1 MKAIVTGVS
10 GQDGY
15 FMVKLLAA
23 KGVSILGLTSNA
35 VHARAA
41 FARDPIPGLTLQ
53 EFDYSI
59 PGLFE
64 KVAAA
69 YEPDL
74 VFNFAANATGQGM
87 FDAPYDMNRVNG
99 AFVIDILEALR
110 ASARNISFCQASS
123 SEMFGNVQDSPQD
136 ELTAFRPK
144 SPYGAAKLYAH
155 NMVNIYRSAYS
166 MRCCSAILYNHESIR
181 RSTKFVTKKIANA
194 VAQIKLG
201 LAEHLDLGALDIS
214 RDWGY
219 APEYVQAMYMMTM
232 AAKPADY
239 VVATGRLNT
248 IRRLCEIT
256 FGHFDMDYERYVRL
270 NTGAKRAIES
280 VNLCGDPSRIKAE
293 LGWAA
298 IRTIEETMIELVDYE
313 MKRLQ
318 GGRETG

>member
-23 KGVSILGLTSNA
+23 KDVSVLGLTSNV
-35 VHARAA
+35 VHAREA
-41 FARDPIPGLTLQ
+41 FAGESLPDLTLA

-64 KVAAA
+64 KVAAD

-110 ASARNISFCQASS
+110 ALARDISFCQASS

-136 ELTAFRPK
+136 ESTAFRPK

-166 MRCCSAILYNHESIR
+166 MRCCSAILYNHESVR

-194 VAQIKLG
+194 VAQIRLG
-201 LAEHLDLGALDIS
+201 LAEHLELGALDIS

-219 APEYVQAMYMMTM
+219 APEYVEAMYAMSI
-232 AAKPADY
+232 AAKPTDY
-239 VVATGRLNT
+239 VVATGRLST
-248 IRRLCEIT
+248 IRRLCEVA
-256 FGHFDMDYERYVRL
+256 FGHFDMDYKRYVKL
-270 NTGAKRAIES
+270 NTGARRAIES
-280 VNLCGDPSRIKAE
+280 VNLCGDASRIKAE

-298 IRTIEETMIELVDYE
+298 NRTIEETMIELVNYE
-313 MKRLQ
+313 MQRLRA
-318 GGRETG
+318 GH